1 MVLKPSKL
9 FVTQGLQRLYD
20 LKVGDVMLIE
30 VFLLKCFN
38 LLQLWVSEGNDVLI
52 EFCFSC
58 HVNLVDLTVEAEL
71 QLLHDVVHKLLFVTC
86 SCLFIVLCVMLSFNF
101 VVIHGVI
108 SDSLS
113 SFPKVRH
120 FSEVTLG
127 LKFFNPFFDEF
138 F

>member
-38 LLQLWVSEGNDVLI
+38 LLQLWVSEGKDVLI

-71 QLLHDVVHKLLFVTC
+71 QLLHDVVPKCFFVTFC
-86 SCLFIVLCVMLSFNF
+86 CLWIVVCVLFSVIF
-101 VVIHGVI
+101 VVIQTI
-108 SDSLS
+108 L
-113 SFPKVRH
+113 
-120 FSEVTLG
+120 
-127 LKFFNPFFDEF
+127 
-138 F
+138 